1 MTIHLVPL
9 VFVLLHVSTAS
20 AWFGMG
26 LRLASQTGMLGR
38 LDSAGAGI
46 VAEDI
51 SRSIR
56 IMGIMLILTLVLG
69 MSALISSG
77 AVGPQFHVAA
87 LLIVIM
93 IALHYIVL
101 QPAGKGLVASTG
113 QDPASM
119 DLFRK
124 RVGMIS
130 GIGQLIWFIILIL
143 MFWHRFS
150 AGIDTA
156 GA

>member
-9 VFVLLHVSTAS
+9 VFVLLHVSTAA
-20 AWFGMG
+20 AWFGIG
-26 LRLASQTGMLGR
+26 LRLASQTRMLGH
-38 LDSAGAGI
+38 LDSAAARI

-51 SRSIR
+51 GRSIR

-87 LLIVIM
+87 LLIVVL
-93 IALHYIVL
+93 IALHYVVV
-101 QPAGKGLVASTG
+101 QPAGKGLIASAG
-113 QDPASM
+113 QDATSM
-119 DLFRK
+119 DRFRK
-124 RVGMIS
+124 RVGMSS
-130 GIGQLIWFIILIL
+130 GIGQLIWFVILIL

-150 AGIDTA
+150 AGMDTV